1 MFSRAPRKSVT
12 VSRSSCY
19 CLLLYLPVQFVLAV
33 LRHLKMFWPH
43 HVDGCCVFQRMFQMN
58 QRRLL
63 IWDGWMHCMSGYSS
77 RTEGMFSRPKAI
89 SGKRNVKN
97 IQFMHALLNVF
108 FASAWSEEDFDSDE
122 ASFAASFAKKGSCAE
137 TARMFKLRR
146 GLDQLD
152 CIYQQKEHDMQKA
165 RYKSG
170 NQQTL
175 QYILNLESNACRRLY
190 WNLCTPESPRGHSW
204 QTSPI
209 FFSRVI
215 SL

>member
-1 MFSRAPRKSVT
+1 
-12 VSRSSCY
+12 
-19 CLLLYLPVQFVLAV
+19 
-33 LRHLKMFWPH
+33 
-43 HVDGCCVFQRMFQMN
+43 
-58 QRRLL
+58 
-63 IWDGWMHCMSGYSS
+63 
-77 RTEGMFSRPKAI
+77 
-89 SGKRNVKN
+89 
-97 IQFMHALLNVF
+97 MHALLNVF

-175 QYILNLESNACRRLY
+175 QYILNLESTACRRLY

-204 QTSPI
+204 KTSPI